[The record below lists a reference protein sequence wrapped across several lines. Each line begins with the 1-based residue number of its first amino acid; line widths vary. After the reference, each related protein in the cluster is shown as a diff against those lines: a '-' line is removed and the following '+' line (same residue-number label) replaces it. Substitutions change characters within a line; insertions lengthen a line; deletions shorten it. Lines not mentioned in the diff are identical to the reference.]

1 MIYVY
6 PKEYLVPVVFT
17 KNIYSMNYRCE
28 EEKKN
33 ECSDQD
39 NDMKDIYDEIDESY
53 ACEEIGKKK

>member
-33 ECSDQD
+33 EC
-39 NDMKDIYDEIDESY
+39 Y
-53 ACEEIGKKK
+53 